1 MFDELSEKLDAVFA
15 RLRGRGVLTEADIKE
30 GMREVRRVLLEA
42 DVNFQLTREFLERVE
57 QKAAGVAALRSVS
70 PGQQL
75 VKIVHDE
82 LAAMLGERREGL
94 RIGTVPPGIVLMVGL
109 QGSGK
114 TTTAAKLARKLKAE
128 GKPPRLVA
136 ADVYRPA
143 AIDQLETLAKQVS
156 VPIYLERDNTD
167 VVKIAKRGIEEARRG
182 RDRVVIVDTAGR
194 LQIDD
199 EMMNELRRLKDA
211 VKPDEILFVADGMTG
226 QDAVKIAKG
235 FDDALGITGVV
246 LTKMD
251 GDARGGAALSI
262 YGVTKKPIK
271 YIGVGEKIDALE
283 EFHPERMAGRIL
295 QMGDIVS
302 LVEKAQESFDE
313 EEARKLEKKVKK
325 EGLDLEDFLTSMKQ
339 MQRLGPLEGVLKMLP
354 GVNAKM
360 LKQANLDPKRMKHI
374 EAIVLSMTK
383 EERKNPGILTG
394 SRRARISKGCGR
406 PVSEV
411 NRLLEQ
417 FREMQKMMKKMGKGG
432 GGRMGFPGMPPGM
445 MPPRMGGR

>member
-1 MFDELSEKLDAVFA
+1 MFDELSEKLDSVFA
-15 RLRGRGVLTEADIKE
+15 RLRGRGVLSEADIKE
-30 GMREVRRVLLEA
+30 GLREVRRVLLEA

-57 QKAAGVAALRSVS
+57 QKAVGVSALRTVS

-94 RIGTVPPGIVLMVGL
+94 RMSTVPPTVVLMVGL

-114 TTTAAKLARKLKAE
+114 TTTAAKLARRLAGE
-128 GKPPRLVA
+128 GRPTRLVA

-143 AIDQLETLAKQVS
+143 AIDQLETLGAQIGAPVTVDRS
-156 VPIYLERDNTD
+156 TTD
-167 VVKIAKRGIEEARRG
+167 VVKIAKKGLDDARRA
-182 RDRVVIVDTAGR
+182 RERVLIVDTAGR

-199 EMMNELRRLKDA
+199 DMMRELARLKDA
-211 VKPDEILFVADGMTG
+211 VHPDEILLVADGMTG
-226 QDAVKIAKG
+226 QDAVRIAKG

-271 YIGVGEKIDALE
+271 FIGLGEKTDALE
-283 EFHPERMAGRIL
+283 EFHPDRMAGRIL

-302 LVEKAQESFDE
+302 LVEKAQESFDAD
-313 EEARKLEKKVKK
+313 EAKRLEKKVRK
-325 EGLDLEDFLTSMKQ
+325 EGFDLEDFLASMKQ
-339 MQRLGPLEGVLKMLP
+339 IQRLGPLEGLLKLLP

-360 LKQANLDPKRMKHI
+360 LKQAKLDPKRLKHA
-374 EAIVLSMTK
+374 EAIVLSMTRA
-383 EERKNPGILTG
+383 ERKTPGIING
-394 SRRARISKGCGR
+394 SRRARIAKGAGR
-406 PVSEV
+406 PISEV
-411 NRLLEQ
+411 NRLLDQ
-417 FREMQKMMKKMGKGG
+417 FRDMQKAMKRMQKE
-432 GGRMGFPGMPPGM
+432 GRPPGM
-445 MPPRMGGR
+445 AFGR